1 MVSIP
6 NMFEENVQYEL
17 TPGSDDHWHIR
28 IKEGDFI
35 ESVISF
41 GKITMEDDSPI
52 LSFDLTLESSPDE
65 DLATDNTELQRYAGK
80 ILESIIVN
88 NLNEMDNKKQ

>member
-17 TPGSDDHWHIR
+17 TPGHDDHWHIR

-41 GKITMEDDSPI
+41 GEVTFDQKNDMMKFNITLHSSPNE
-52 LSFDLTLESSPDE
+52 DLT
-65 DLATDNTELQRYAGK
+65 TDDVELQRYAGK
-80 ILESIIVN
+80 ILESILMG
-88 NLNEMDNKKQ
+88 NLQEMDDK